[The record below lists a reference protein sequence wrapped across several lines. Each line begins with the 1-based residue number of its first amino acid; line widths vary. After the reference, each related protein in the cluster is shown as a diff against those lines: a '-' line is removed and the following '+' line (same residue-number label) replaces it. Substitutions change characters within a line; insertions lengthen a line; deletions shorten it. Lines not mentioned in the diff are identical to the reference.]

1 MVCSATGHR
10 LGEVAGALAG
20 LCDAMTTHGA
30 GVQAFG
36 QDAEGADEQ
45 GPQGGADET
54 GADAQDG
61 ELLGYV
67 RQVDFV
73 HGM

>member
-1 MVCSATGHR
+1 
-10 LGEVAGALAG
+10 
-20 LCDAMTTHGA
+20 MTTHGT
-30 GVQAFG
+30 GVQAFS

-45 GPQGGADET
+45 GPQGGADEAS
-54 GADAQDG
+54 ADAQDG
-61 ELLGYV
+61 ELMGYV